1 MQRRSNVAEK
11 QTSDLLAENAQ
22 LKREIEVL
30 KNKNR
35 SLETMQD
42 SEKRAIAIQYFIYG
56 GVVLIAGLILGL
68 LMPYILPRRKRNG
81 WA

>member
-1 MQRRSNVAEK
+1 
-11 QTSDLLAENAQ
+11 
-22 LKREIEVL
+22 
-30 KNKNR
+30 
-35 SLETMQD
+35 MQD